1 MGLPDNFLAFRSPN
15 LRFDESPSVTTVA
28 VPKETHAGETRVA
41 LVPEHVAKLVKLGA
55 RVEVESGLGFGAGH
69 RDEAYTTA
77 GATVQT
83 DREKLLA
90 AADIMLTVR
99 KPSHK
104 EAATLRSGAVLACL
118 LDPFQSPDLIS
129 ALASG
134 GVTAL
139 SMELIPRTTRAQK
152 MDVISSQASLAG
164 YAGVIVA
171 AEQSDKIFPMMMT
184 PAGTLMP
191 ARVFVIGA
199 GVAGLQAIA
208 TAKRLGAKVEAYDT
222 RPVVEEQVRSLGA
235 RFVKID
241 LGETGQTAQ
250 GYAKALTDEQ
260 LKIQRD
266 AMKRLCADSDVVITT
281 AQVFGRRAPIL
292 VTSEMLDAM
301 RPGSVVVDLAVE
313 SGGNVEDVE
322 PGQIADR
329 RGVKIVGL
337 PNLPG
342 CVPVHASQMYSSNVT
357 ALVEE
362 FWDREAKVLRLNF
375 DDEILKGCVVTHSGK
390 IVNEKLATAAQS

>member
-1 MGLPDNFLAFRSPN
+1 M
-15 LRFDESPSVTTVA
+15 TVA
-28 VPKETHAGETRVA
+28 VPRETHAGETRVA

-55 RVEVESGLGFGAGH
+55 RVEVEIGLGLGAGH
-69 RDEAYTTA
+69 RDEAYVAA
-77 GATVQT
+77 GAAVSN
-83 DREKLLA
+83 DRAKLLA
-90 AADIMLTVR
+90 SADIVLTVR
-99 KPSHK
+99 KPSHA
-104 EAATLRSGAVLACL
+104 EVAALREGAVLVGL
-118 LDPFQSPDLIS
+118 LDPFQSADIVA
-129 ALASG
+129 ALAARS
-134 GVTAL
+134 VSAI

-152 MDVISSQASLAG
+152 MDVLSSQASLAG

-208 TAKRLGAKVEAYDT
+208 TAKRLGAKVDACDT
-222 RPVVEEQVRSLGA
+222 RAVVEEQVRSLGA

-241 LGETGQTAQ
+241 VGETGQTAD
-250 GYAKALTDEQ
+250 GYAKPLSDEQ
-260 LKIQRD
+260 LKLQRD
-266 AMKRLCADSDVVITT
+266 AMKRVCAESDVVITA

-329 RGVKIVGL
+329 GGVKIVGL
-337 PNLPG
+337 ANLPG

-357 ALVEE
+357 ALIEE
-362 FWDREAKVLRLNF
+362 FWDREAKTLRLNL
-375 DDEILKGCVVTHSGK
+375 DDEILKACLITHAGK
-390 IVNEKLATAAQS
+390 IMNPRLATA

>member
-1 MGLPDNFLAFRSPN
+1 
-15 LRFDESPSVTTVA
+15 
-28 VPKETHAGETRVA
+28 
-41 LVPEHVAKLVKLGA
+41 
-55 RVEVESGLGFGAGH
+55 
-69 RDEAYTTA
+69 
-77 GATVQT
+77 
-83 DREKLLA
+83 
-90 AADIMLTVR
+90 
-99 KPSHK
+99 
-104 EAATLRSGAVLACL
+104 
-118 LDPFQSPDLIS
+118 
-129 ALASG
+129 
-134 GVTAL
+134 
-139 SMELIPRTTRAQK
+139 MELVPRTTRAQK
-152 MDVISSQASLAG
+152 MDVLSSQASLAG

-184 PAGTLMP
+184 PAGTLLP
-191 ARVFVIGA
+191 ARVFIIGA

-241 LGETGQTAQ
+241 VGETGQTEQ
-250 GYAKALTDEQ
+250 GYAKALTEEQ
-260 LKIQRD
+260 LKLQREG
-266 AMKRLCADSDVVITT
+266 MKRVCAESDVVITT

-337 PNLPG
+337 ANLPG

-357 ALVEE
+357 ALLEE
-362 FWDREAKVLRLNF
+362 FWDREAKVLRLKL
-375 DDEILKGCVVTHSGK
+375 DDEIIKGCLVTHAGK
-390 IVNEKLATAAQS
+390 IVNERLSSLKP

>member
-1 MGLPDNFLAFRSPN
+1 
-15 LRFDESPSVTTVA
+15 VTTVA

-55 RVEVESGLGFGAGH
+55 RVEVESDLGFGAGH
-69 RDEAYTTA
+69 RDEAYLAA
-77 GATVQT
+77 GAVVRT
-83 DREKLLA
+83 DRTQLLA
-90 AADIMLTVR
+90 GADVVLTVR
-99 KPSHK
+99 KPSHA
-104 EAATLRSGAVLACL
+104 EAATLHDGAVLAGL
-118 LDPFQSPDLIS
+118 LDPFQSPELIA
-129 ALASG
+129 ALAKG
-134 GVTAL
+134 GVSAI
-139 SMELIPRTTRAQK
+139 SMELVPRTTRAQK
-152 MDVISSQASLAG
+152 MDVLSSQASLAG

-171 AEQSDKIFPMMMT
+171 AEKLDKIFPMMMT

-191 ARVFVIGA
+191 ARVFIIGA

-235 RFVKID
+235 RFLKID
-241 LGETGQTAQ
+241 VGETGQTEQ

-260 LKIQRD
+260 IKLQRD
-266 AMKRLCADSDVVITT
+266 AMKRVCAESDVVITA

-337 PNLPG
+337 SNLPG

-357 ALVEE
+357 ALIEE

-375 DDEILKGCVVTHSGK
+375 DDEIIKGCLVTHAGK
-390 IVNEKLATAAQS
+390 IVNEKLASANP

>member
-1 MGLPDNFLAFRSPN
+1 M
-15 LRFDESPSVTTVA
+15 TVA
-28 VPKETHAGETRVA
+28 VPKEIHAGETRVA
-41 LVPEHVAKLVKLGA
+41 LIPEHVAKLVKLGA
-55 RVEVESGLGFGAGH
+55 EVQVESGLGLGAGH
-69 RDEAYTTA
+69 RDESYTAA
-77 GATVQT
+77 GATVLT
-83 DREKLLA
+83 DRTKLLST
-90 AADIMLTVR
+90 ADIVLTVR
-99 KPSHK
+99 KPSRE
-104 EAATLRSGAVLACL
+104 EAATLREGAVLAGL
-118 LDPFQSPDLIS
+118 LDPFQSAGLVA
-129 ALASG
+129 ALAAG
-134 GVTAL
+134 GVSAI

-152 MDVISSQASLAG
+152 MDVLSSQASLAG

-184 PAGTLMP
+184 PAGTIMP
-191 ARVFVIGA
+191 ARVFIIGA

-235 RFVKID
+235 RFLKID

-250 GYAKALTDEQ
+250 GYARALTDEQ
-260 LKIQRD
+260 LEIQRE
-266 AMKRLCADSDVVITT
+266 AMKRVCAESDVVITA

-292 VTSEMLDAM
+292 VTSEMLDVM

-337 PNLPG
+337 ANLPG
-342 CVPVHASQMYSSNVT
+342 CVPVHASQMYSANVT
-357 ALVEE
+357 ALLEE
-362 FWDREAKVLRLNF
+362 FWDREARVLRLNF
-375 DDEILKGCVVTHSGK
+375 DDEIIKGCVVTHGGK
-390 IVNEKLATAAQS
+390 IVNEKLASSANS

>member
-1 MGLPDNFLAFRSPN
+1 M
-15 LRFDESPSVTTVA
+15 TTVA
-28 VPKETHAGETRVA
+28 VPRETHAGETRVA

-55 RVEVESGLGFGAGH
+55 SVEVEAGLGLGAGH
-69 RDEAYTTA
+69 RDQAYAAA
-77 GATVQT
+77 GATVRE
-83 DREKLLA
+83 DRSKLLA
-90 AADIMLTVR
+90 AADVVLTVR
-99 KPSHK
+99 KPSHE
-104 EAATLRSGAVLACL
+104 EAATLRQGAVLAGL
-118 LDPFQSPDLIS
+118 LDPFQSPELM
-129 ALASG
+129 ATLASR
-134 GVTAL
+134 GVSAI
-139 SMELIPRTTRAQK
+139 SMELVPRTTRAQK
-152 MDVISSQASLAG
+152 MDVLSSQASLAG

-191 ARVFVIGA
+191 ARVFIIGA

-208 TAKRLGAKVEAYDT
+208 TARRLGAKVEAYDT

-235 RFVKID
+235 RFLKID
-241 LGETGQTAQ
+241 LGETGQTEQ

-260 LKIQRD
+260 LKRQRD
-266 AMKRLCADSDVVITT
+266 AMKRVCAESDVVITT

-342 CVPVHASQMYSSNVT
+342 CVPLHASQMFSSNVT
-357 ALVEE
+357 ALLEE
-362 FWDREAKVLRLNF
+362 FWDRESKALRLNL
-375 DDEILKGCVVTHSGK
+375 DDEIIKGCLVTHAGK
-390 IVNEKLATAAQS
+390 IVNAKLASANP